1 MPARKW
7 QPSGWRVNDGA
18 VRIVTIAR
26 RRRWRGSLG
35 TAVVT
40 GAGAIALAGCVA
52 SEGAPPVTETV
63 QPVRVAPIP
72 APAPTPT
79 PTPTRAPVFTF
90 EGELTQ
96 GGWIRG
102 TAPGGTVSAMLD
114 DQELILDEK
123 GRFFA
128 AFDRDAGTQAR
139 LTATLADG
147 RVIASPVAVSPR
159 DWNIERVNVARTPGG
174 ASAAFMAR
182 RNPELEAIYRARQ
195 KRTGAQGWRQDLVWP
210 ARGRISGRFGSQR
223 IYRGEPGS
231 YHSGLDIAQ
240 PTGTPFVA
248 PADGVVVLAVED
260 YSLEGQLLIID
271 HGQGLNSAFLHC
283 SRILVREG
291 EAVRQ
296 GQHIG
301 DIGASG
307 RATGPH
313 LHWGLTWQGARLDPL
328 LFVER

>member
-1 MPARKW
+1 MRFRFTALL
-7 QPSGWRVNDGA
+7 GL
-18 VRIVTIAR
+18 
-26 RRRWRGSLG
+26 SLF
-35 TAVVT
+35 
-40 GAGAIALAGCVA
+40 ALAGCVA
-52 SEGAPPVTETV
+52 ADSAPPVTGPATETV
-63 QPVRVAPIP
+63 QPVRTQPTPTPTPVP
-72 APAPTPT
+72 APAPTPV
-79 PTPTRAPVFTF
+79 RAPVFTF
-90 EGELTQ
+90 DGELTQ

-102 TAPGGTVSAMLD
+102 TAPGGAISAKLD
-114 DQELILDEK
+114 DQELILDEE

-128 AFDRDAGTQAR
+128 AFDRDSGPQAR

-147 RVIASPVAVSPR
+147 RMIASPVAVSPR

-182 RNPELEAIYRARQ
+182 RNPELEAIYLSRQ
-195 KRTGAQGWRQDLVWP
+195 KRTGAEGWRQDFVWP
-210 ARGRISGRFGSQR
+210 VRGRISGRFGSQR

-291 EAVRQ
+291 ERVTQ

-301 DIGASG
+301 DVGASG

-313 LHWGLTWQGARLDPL
+313 LHWGLTWHGARLDPL
-328 LFVER
+328 LFVDR